1 MKLQTWRRENDVM
14 IDADYETI
22 DQILGKEE
30 YKLNQLYTP
39 SVTFSRKYYPIEIK
53 IEETYLN
60 FSPVID

>member
-1 MKLQTWRRENDVM
+1 M